1 VSGASRQAQPQET
14 AGGEMMNLLHKFES
28 VINVALLC
36 LMSVVVLLTTVDL
49 GWMIVKEMTTSPILM
64 LNVGQILD
72 LFAAVLVVLI
82 GVELLD
88 TIKVYIIDRT
98 IRVELILSVGLVA
111 ITRKVIILD
120 SAHMEGLTLI
130 GIASVILSLAASY
143 MLVKRTHTNTKK

>member
-1 VSGASRQAQPQET
+1 
-14 AGGEMMNLLHKFES
+14 
-28 VINVALLC
+28 VALLF
-36 LMSVVVLLTTVDL
+36 LMSIVVLLTTLDL
-49 GWMIVKEMTTSPILM
+49 GWMIVKDIATPPLLM
-64 LNVGQILD
+64 LNVSEILD
-72 LFAAVLVVLI
+72 LFAAMLVVLI

-130 GIASVILSLAASY
+130 GIASVVLSLSASY
-143 MLVKRTHTNTKK
+143 MLVKRAHMADAKK

>member
-1 VSGASRQAQPQET
+1 
-14 AGGEMMNLLHKFES
+14 MMNLLHRFES
-28 VINVALLC
+28 VINVALLF
-36 LMSVVVLLTTVDL
+36 LMSIVVLLTTLDL
-49 GWMIVKEMTTSPILM
+49 GWMIVKDIATPPLLM
-64 LNVGQILD
+64 LNVSEILD
-72 LFAAVLVVLI
+72 LFAAMLVVLI

-130 GIASVILSLAASY
+130 GIASVVLSLSASY
-143 MLVKRTHTNTKK
+143 MLVKRAHMADAKK